1 MEGKA
6 EQLENLAALGIV
18 AFMALGSFF
27 IMRPF
32 LPAALWA
39 IIFAVSSW
47 PLFTRIE
54 SRLGGRSGAAAGI
67 VTTLFLL
74 LFIIPITFLGVKL
87 ADQSSLVTEFIH
99 RTLKDGLP
107 ALPDWVGRIPL
118 AGNYLVER
126 WSALAAHTPNL
137 ADTVG
142 PYLKNIGSVL
152 LSAGAGIGMTIGM
165 LLLSMMILFFILKEG
180 RAISATLDRM
190 VSRIGGAKGL
200 RLLHLAG
207 ATMSSVVYGILGA
220 AFAQGA
226 LATFGLWLAGVPGW
240 LFLGIA
246 VGGLALIP
254 LGLTALILFPA
265 AGWLFY
271 TGQTGWGIFMLIWA
285 VVVGNIDSYIRPVVI
300 SKGADLPFIVVFLGI
315 LGGIATGGI
324 LGLFIGATVI
334 GLFYTMLMEWSTED
348 GNAAVTA
355 TAQPA
360 TTVKENAE

>member
-1 MEGKA
+1 MEKSSG
-6 EQLENLAALGIV
+6 QIENLAALVII
-18 AFMALGSFF
+18 ALMALGSFF
-27 IMRPF
+27 IVRPF

-54 SRLGGRSGAAAGI
+54 GKLGGRSGAAAGVI
-67 VTTLFLL
+67 TVLFMLV
-74 LFIIPITFLGVKL
+74 FIIPVAFIGVKL
-87 ADQSSLVTEFIH
+87 ADQSSLATELIH
-99 RTLKDGLP
+99 RMLREGLP

-126 WSALAAHTPNL
+126 WSVLAAHTPNL
-137 ADTVG
+137 ADTAG
-142 PYLKNIGSVL
+142 PYLKSIGALL
-152 LSAGAGIGMTIGM
+152 LSAGAGVGMTIGM
-165 LLLSMMILFFILKEG
+165 LLLSMMILFFFLKEG
-180 RAISATLDRM
+180 RAISAALDRM
-190 VSRIGGAKGL
+190 VSRIGGEKGL

-240 LFLGIA
+240 LFLGLT
-246 VGGLALIP
+246 VGALALIP

-271 TGQTGWGIFMLIWA
+271 SGQTGWGIFMLIWA

-300 SKGADLPFIVVFLGI
+300 SKGADLPFIIVFLGI

-324 LGLFIGATVI
+324 LGLFIGATVL
-334 GLFYTMLMEWSTED
+334 GLFYTLLMEWSAED
-348 GNAAVTA
+348 GDAAVT
-355 TAQPA
+355 
-360 TTVKENAE
+360 TTSPPEQGRE

>member
-1 MEGKA
+1 MMEQKT
-6 EQLENLAALGIV
+6 EQIENLAALAIITL
-18 AFMALGSFF
+18 MAVGSFF
-27 IMRPF
+27 IVRPF

-47 PLFTRIE
+47 PLFTWIE
-54 SRLGGRSGAAAGI
+54 GRLGGRSGAAAG
-67 VTTLFLL
+67 VLTVLFMLV
-74 LFIIPITFLGVKL
+74 FIIPVAFVGVKL

-99 RTLKDGLP
+99 RTLRDGLP
-107 ALPDWVGRIPL
+107 TLPDWVGRIPL
-118 AGNYLVER
+118 AGSYLTEK
-126 WSALAAHTPNL
+126 WAALSAHTPNL
-137 ADTVG
+137 ADTAG
-142 PYLKNIGSVL
+142 PYLKSIGAL
-152 LSAGAGIGMTIGM
+152 LLTAGAGIGMTIGM
-165 LLLSMMILFFILKEG
+165 LLLSMMILFFFLKEG
-180 RAISATLDRM
+180 RSIAASLDRM
-190 VSRIGGAKGL
+190 VTRIGGAKGL

-220 AFAQGA
+220 AFAQGI

-285 VVVGNIDSYIRPVVI
+285 IVVGNIDSYIRPVVI

-324 LGLFIGATVI
+324 LGLFIGATVL
-334 GLFYTMLMEWSTED
+334 GLFYTLLMEWSVGD
-348 GNAAVTA
+348 KVSV
-355 TAQPA
+355 A
-360 TTVKENAE
+360 TTTVPPEPAAK

>member
-1 MEGKA
+1 MEQKA
-6 EQLENLAALGIV
+6 EQMENLAALGIV
-18 AFMALGSFF
+18 ALMALGSFYTL
-27 IMRPF
+27 RPF

-54 SRLGGRSGAAAGI
+54 SRLGGRSGAAAGV
-67 VTTLFLL
+67 VTVLFMLV
-74 LFIIPITFLGVKL
+74 FIIPITFVGIKL

-99 RTLKDGLP
+99 KTLKDGPPILP
-107 ALPDWVGRIPL
+107 EWVGRVPL
-118 AGNYLVER
+118 AGNYVTKQ
-126 WSALAAHTPNL
+126 WATLATHTPNL
-137 ADTVG
+137 ADTAG
-142 PYLKNIGSVL
+142 PYLKSIGAVL

-200 RLLHLAG
+200 RLLHLAA

-226 LATFGLWLAGVPGW
+226 LATFGLWLADVPGW
-240 LFLGIA
+240 LFLGLA
-246 VGGLALIP
+246 VGCLALIP

-285 VVVGNIDSYIRPVVI
+285 IVVGNIDSYIRPVVI
-300 SKGADLPFIVVFLGI
+300 SKGADLPFIIVFLGI
-315 LGGIATGGI
+315 LGGIATNGI
-324 LGLFIGATVI
+324 LGLFIGATVL
-334 GLFYTMLMEWSTED
+334 GLFYTLLMEWSAED
-348 GNAAVTA
+348 GDTSVTT
-355 TAQPA
+355 TAPPGPNP
-360 TTVKENAE
+360 VPP

>member
-1 MEGKA
+1 MDRKA
-6 EQLENLAALGIV
+6 EQMENLAALGIV
-18 AFMALGSFF
+18 ALMAVGSFF
-27 IMRPF
+27 TLRPF

-47 PLFTRIE
+47 PLFTLIE
-54 SRLGGRSGAAAGI
+54 GKLGGRSGAAAGV
-67 VTTLFLL
+67 VTTLFML
-74 LFIIPITFLGVKL
+74 LFIIPITFVGIKL
-87 ADQSSLVTEFIH
+87 ADQSSLVSECIH
-99 RTLKDGLP
+99 RVLREGLP
-107 ALPDWVGRIPL
+107 ALPDWVGRVPL
-118 AGNYLVER
+118 AGSYLTKQ
-126 WSALAAHTPNL
+126 WTALAAHTPNL
-137 ADTVG
+137 ADTVS
-142 PYLKNIGSVL
+142 PYLKSIGSVL
-152 LSAGAGIGMTIGM
+152 LTAGAGIGMTIGM
-165 LLLSMMILFFILKEG
+165 LLLSMIILFFFLKEG

-190 VSRIGGAKGL
+190 VTRIGGTKGL

-220 AFAQGA
+220 AFAQGS

-271 TGQTGWGIFMLIWA
+271 TGQTGWGIFMLVWA

-315 LGGIATGGI
+315 LGGVATGGI
-324 LGLFIGATVI
+324 LGLFIGATVL
-334 GLFYTMLMEWSTED
+334 GLFYTLLMEWSVED
-348 GNAAVTA
+348 GTTMV
-355 TAQPA
+355 A
-360 TTVKENAE
+360 TTTPPESIEKENQL